1 MKIRPHT
8 SYFPSLESIA
18 KPWQEDQVK
27 RVAGHYAKVS
37 EGRKQT
43 LVPAEPWH
51 SGKQEVRPS
60 GVVVAHARPAR
71 RSITTGGSNFAALA
85 SQIYADAGRNKVA
98 RSCVTFVRPTS
109 CTITRP
115 PSYRYRRYAEYRQNS
130 RGFEEWRPLIR
141 ASVSFILLFLLCA
154 LR

>member
-1 MKIRPHT
+1 M
-8 SYFPSLESIA
+8 
-18 KPWQEDQVK
+18 K

-71 RSITTGGSNFAALA
+71 RCITTGGSNFAALA
-85 SQIYADAGRNKVA
+85 SQIYADA
-98 RSCVTFVRPTS
+98 
-109 CTITRP
+109 
-115 PSYRYRRYAEYRQNS
+115 E
-130 RGFEEWRPLIR
+130 RGEEQGCPKLCDVCP
-141 ASVSFILLFLLCA
+141 ANILYHHATAILSISSICGI
-154 LR
+154 